1 MTTTRSQ
8 SRAQAPAANKKFFY
22 KSKNGK
28 VIKELNINK
37 GNAFKEKK
45 QMFYLIKNFDT
56 SKYEKNNEGLYK
68 EKIQNI
74 VFKNVQELKLKY
86 NGKPVIK
93 HSFIVKKPAGSEEIE
108 NFISNYIKN
117 ITNIGLYYISSNF
130 EGIGWRSSK
139 KLEPNGKVRIF
150 NPDDFEIYNDNND
163 IDFNQEIIDFN
174 LYILQK

>member
-56 SKYEKNNEGLYK
+56 SKYEKKTMRGYTK
-68 EKIQNI
+68 KKFKIL
-74 VFKNVQELKLKY
+74 FLKMFR
-86 NGKPVIK
+86 N
-93 HSFIVKKPAGSEEIE
+93 
-108 NFISNYIKN
+108 
-117 ITNIGLYYISSNF
+117 
-130 EGIGWRSSK
+130 
-139 KLEPNGKVRIF
+139 
-150 NPDDFEIYNDNND
+150 
-163 IDFNQEIIDFN
+163 
-174 LYILQK
+174 